1 MMPPAVAEAAY
12 ATPPPVTRHRMISGE
27 SGMGT
32 AQRTGGLRPGR
43 AATFAISIGIISG
56 MKTTIDAA
64 GRLVIPKAL
73 RRQAGIEPGMPL
85 DVRVKDGHIEIEP
98 SMAHIE
104 LERRGRFLVA
114 VSDMEAP
121 PLTNDQVEDIRET
134 LRQERARD
142 GQT

>member
-1 MMPPAVAEAAY
+1 MANV
-12 ATPPPVTRHRMISGE
+12 
-27 SGMGT
+27 
-32 AQRTGGLRPGR
+32 
-43 AATFAISIGIISG
+43 GILSG
-56 MKTTIDAA
+56 MKTTIDSA

-114 VSDMEAP
+114 VPDMEAP
-121 PLTNDQVEDIRET
+121 PLTNDEVEDIRET

-142 GQT
+142 NQP